1 MDYARPTELE
11 EALGLLCSRRWTIL
25 AGGTDFYPALGAG
38 PLKSD
43 VLDINGLSAL
53 EGIYETATHIVIGA
67 RTSWSAVIDAPLP
80 PAFDMLKLAA
90 REVGS
95 VQIQNAGTVAGN
107 LCNASPAAD
116 GVPPL
121 LALDAD
127 VELRSAE
134 GVRYLPLAA
143 FILGN
148 RKTARAPNELLTA
161 IRVPRAS
168 ARGNSGFVKLGAR
181 RYLVISIAMAAARV
195 VLDGGRIAE
204 AAVSV
209 GSCSAVAQR
218 LSGLEAQL
226 KGARVA
232 DIRSAVASCD
242 LSELS
247 PIDDVRGTAA
257 YRLEAAR
264 EITARALER
273 ALERALGVA
282 AERGAMA

>member
-11 EALGLLCSRRWTIL
+11 EALGLLCTKRWTIL

-53 EGIYETATHIVIGA
+53 SGIEETETHVVIGA
-67 RTSWSAVIDAPLP
+67 RTSWSAVIAAELP
-80 PAFDMLKLAA
+80 PAFDMLKQAA

-95 VQIQNAGTVAGN
+95 VQIQNTGTVAGN

-121 LALDAD
+121 LALDAE
-127 VELRSAE
+127 VELLS
-134 GVRYLPLAA
+134 VRGARHLPLSA

-148 RKTARAPNELLTA
+148 RKTARADDELLTA
-161 IRVPRAS
+161 IRVPKRAS
-168 ARGNSGFVKLGAR
+168 QGASSFVKLGAR
-181 RYLVISIAMAAARV
+181 RYLVISVAMAAARV
-195 VLDGGRIAE
+195 VPDGGRIAKT
-204 AAVSV
+204 AISV

-218 LSGLEAQL
+218 LSGLERRL
-226 KGARVA
+226 DGV
-232 DIRSAVASCD
+232 DRSEMCRIVKEYAFP
-242 LSELS
+242 ELS

-257 YRLEAAR
+257 YRREAAR
-264 EITARALER
+264 EIVIRALEQ
-273 ALERALGVA
+273 AWQGAERREVA
-282 AERGAMA
+282 A